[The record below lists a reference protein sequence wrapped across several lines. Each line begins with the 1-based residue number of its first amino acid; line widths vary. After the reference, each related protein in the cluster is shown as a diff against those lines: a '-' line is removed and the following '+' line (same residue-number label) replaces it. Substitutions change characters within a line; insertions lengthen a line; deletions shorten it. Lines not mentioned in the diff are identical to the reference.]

1 LAQPQQQNDFSQGK
15 MWKNILNQAI
25 PLTVAQ
31 TVQVLYNVVDRIY
44 LGHLPGSS
52 SLALTGVGLIIPIV
66 ALITAF
72 GNLFST
78 GGTPLFSIARGAG
91 NQQRAEKI
99 LNNTFTMLTITALL
113 LIAVGYAFRKPIL
126 YLFGASDETYVYAD
140 AYLTIYL
147 AGTVFSVLATG
158 MNGFINAQG
167 FPKVGMLTIILGALL
182 NVILDPV
189 FIFVLDL
196 GVRGAAIA
204 TVISQA
210 VSCGWVL
217 RFLTGRQALLRLD
230 RQQMMPDSRLLKE
243 IMALGLPGFIM
254 SGTNCL
260 VQVACNAT
268 LKIYGGDLY
277 IGVMTVI
284 NSVRE
289 IFSLPV
295 TGLTHGAQPVISFNY
310 GAGEYAR
317 VRSGI
322 VFTSVAGTVF
332 TVICWALVLM
342 LPRPLLQLFSS
353 DQKLVELG
361 IRSMQIYFFGF
372 FFMSLQFA
380 GQSSFVA
387 LGKSRHAVFFSLLRK
402 AFIVFPL
409 TLWLPTVFDLGVD
422 GVFLA
427 EPVSNLIGGVACF
440 VTMVA
445 TVWPHL
451 RREEQKNK
459 PLSERTAK

>member
-1 LAQPQQQNDFSQGK
+1 MQNDFSQGK

-52 SLALTGVGLIIPIV
+52 SLALTGVGLIFPIV

-91 NQQRAEKI
+91 NRQRAEKI
-99 LNNTFTMLTITALL
+99 LNNTFSMLIVTALL
-113 LIAVGYAFRKPIL
+113 LMAVGYAFRKPIL
-126 YLFGASDETYVYAD
+126 YLFGAGDETYAYAD

-210 VSCGWVL
+210 VSCVWVL
-217 RFLTGRQALLRLD
+217 RFLTGKQALFRLN
-230 RQQMMPDSRLLKE
+230 RQQMMPDGKLLKE

-268 LKIYGGDLY
+268 LKVYGGDMY

-295 TGLTHGAQPVISFNY
+295 TGLTHGAQPVISYNY
-310 GAGEYAR
+310 GAREYAR

-332 TVICWALVLM
+332 TTICWVLVLM
-342 LPRPLLQLFSS
+342 LPRPLLQMFSS

-427 EPVSNLIGGVACF
+427 EPISNLIGGVACF

-445 TVWPHL
+445 TIWPQL

-459 PLSERTAK
+459 PLSEQ